1 MNIKLRLAFQFTL
14 IVAFLLL
21 FFASLAYYFSYSIQ
35 LSKFRQNLL
44 DKAKNT
50 ATLLLNVAEV
60 DSSLLMRIQES
71 TTTWEQEELVLTDS
85 AFNILYNYNSYHLE
99 DRGTLIYYHRDNYNY
114 FSLSGKDGVYYKHVF
129 NEKPYF
135 VYAIA
140 FDKSR
145 SENLRELR
153 KIFFWSILISIC
165 LSILFSYF
173 FARKAIQPI
182 SDIIRTV
189 KEINSLK
196 LNSRLDEG
204 NKKDEIAQLAVTF
217 NDMLSDLEIAFRN
230 QEDFVSNASHELRT
244 PLTVMIGE
252 SDYFLTRKRSNDEYE
267 KHLYR
272 LVNDLKNLNL
282 LINSLLELAQIRR
295 DKNLIFSDV
304 RLDESVFNA
313 VRKVKEK
320 YVDRRILPK
329 ITYPE
334 SGSEL
339 VISGNEGLLEIA
351 FINIIDNACKF
362 SDKDVTIE
370 FLISDHII
378 TVIIA
383 DEGIG
388 IPDNEIGG
396 ISKPFKRASN
406 VKFIGGFGIGLSLAT
421 RIMDIHKVDLKII
434 SRVNEGTRF
443 ELTFMRKT
451 METQRIHEDADSEV
465 LD

>member
-14 IVAFLLL
+14 IVAVILL

-50 ATLLLNVAEV
+50 ATLLINVAEV
-60 DSSLLMRIQES
+60 DSTLLTRIQQS

-85 AFNILYNYNSYHLE
+85 AFNIIYNYNSYHLE
-99 DRGTLIYYHRDNYNY
+99 DRGTLIYYHKDDHNF
-114 FSLSGKDGVYYKHVF
+114 FSLAGKDGVYYKHVSDNRPF
-129 NEKPYF
+129 YSY
-135 VYAIA
+135 VVA

-145 SENLRELR
+145 FENLRELR
-153 KIFFWSILISIC
+153 KIFFWSILISIW
-165 LSILFSYF
+165 LSVLFSYF

-196 LNSRLDEG
+196 LNRRLDEG

-244 PLTVMIGE
+244 PLTIMISE
-252 SDYFLTRKRSNDEYE
+252 SDYFMSRKRSNEDYE
-267 KHLYR
+267 RHLHR
-272 LVNDLKNLNL
+272 LISDLKNLNQ
-282 LINSLLELAQIRR
+282 LINSLLELAQISRN
-295 DKNLIFSDV
+295 KNLVFSDV

-320 YVDRRILPK
+320 YVDRKILPK
-329 ITYPE
+329 ITYPD

-339 VISGNEGLLEIA
+339 VVEGNEGLLEIA

-370 FLISDHII
+370 FLITDDAISVFIS
-378 TVIIA
+378 

-388 IPDNEIGG
+388 IPDNEIDG

-406 VKFIGGFGIGLSLAT
+406 VKFIGGFGIGLSLAS
-421 RIMDIHKVDLKII
+421 RIMDIHKVDLKIS

-443 ELTFMRKT
+443 ELTFRRLSA
-451 METQRIHEDADSEV
+451 EPLRISEDTESEV

>member
-21 FFASLAYYFSYSIQ
+21 FFATLAYYFSYSIQ

-85 AFNILYNYNSYHLE
+85 TFNILYKYNSYHLK
-99 DRGTLIYYHRDNYNY
+99 DRGTLIYYHKEDYNF
-114 FSLSGKDGVYYKHVF
+114 FSLSGKDGVYYKHPF
-129 NEKPYF
+129 NNKSYF
-135 VYAIA
+135 VYVMA
-140 FDKSR
+140 FDRSR
-145 SENLRELR
+145 AENLRELR
-153 KIFFWSILISIC
+153 KIFFWSIMISIC

-182 SDIIRTV
+182 SNIIRTV

-196 LNSRLDEG
+196 LNRRLDEG

-217 NDMLSDLEIAFRN
+217 NGMLSDLEIAFRN

-252 SDYFLTRKRSNDEYE
+252 SDYFLSRKRSNEEYE
-267 KHLYR
+267 KHLQR

-282 LINSLLELAQIRR
+282 LINSLLELAQISR
-295 DKNLIFSDV
+295 DKNLLFSDV

-370 FLISDHII
+370 FLITDYII
-378 TVIIA
+378 SVIIA

-421 RIMDIHKVDLKII
+421 RIMDIHKVDLKIT

-443 ELTFMRKT
+443 ELTFNRKAA
-451 METQRIHEDADSEV
+451 EAIIIPEDTDSEV